1 MAYTEEQIIAEIG
14 RLRTALAEQSLRV
27 LDLVERAFGS
37 VYDRD
42 AEGARAAIALDDEI
56 DQADLDIEQIAVDLL
71 VRTAHEQTTVS
82 PDVIRQVLVA
92 VKVNNDL
99 ELVADAGVAVA
110 ELVVHLT
117 DRETRFPDTLRV
129 MTNSVIGLLRD
140 TGRCYADS
148 DPELAKVVLHSDDAV
163 EQFRVAIM
171 RDAEER
177 VASGW
182 MGVELAFD
190 LHEIAIHS
198 VSIAD
203 HCTNIAEQVIFATTG
218 AVLRHSQGQWRE
230 VPRVDAGHGA

>member
-1 MAYTEEQIIAEIG
+1 MPFTEEQIKGEVV
-14 RLRTALAEQSLRV
+14 RLKVSLAEQAGRV
-27 LDLVERAFGS
+27 LDLIERAFAS

-42 AEGARAAIALDDEI
+42 AANAMGVIELDAEI
-56 DQADLDIEQIAVDLL
+56 DRADIAIEQHAVDLL
-71 VRTAHEQTTVS
+71 VRTAREETTVS
-82 PDVIRQVLVA
+82 GDLIREVLVA

-99 ELVADAGVAVA
+99 ELIADAGVAVA
-110 ELVVHLT
+110 ERVVHLT

-140 TGRCYADS
+140 TGRCYSES

-182 MGVELAFD
+182 MGVDLAFD

-198 VSIAD
+198 LSIAD

-218 AVLRHSQGQWRE
+218 AVLRHSDGKWCE
-230 VPRVDAGHGA
+230 VPRMGG

>member
-1 MAYTEEQIIAEIG
+1 MPFTEEQINIEVV
-14 RLRTALAEQSLRV
+14 RLRASLADQAARV
-27 LDLVERAFGS
+27 LELVERAFAS

-42 AEGARAAIALDDEI
+42 AAAGRAVVELDDVI
-56 DQADLDIEQIAVDLL
+56 DKADISIEQHAVDLL
-71 VRTAHEQTTVS
+71 VRTAKEETTVS
-82 PDVIRQVLVA
+82 AELIREVLVA

-99 ELVADAGVAVA
+99 ELIADAGVAVA
-110 ELVVHLT
+110 ELVVQLT

-140 TGRCYADS
+140 TGRCYAQS

-163 EQFRVAIM
+163 DQFRVAIM

-182 MGVELAFD
+182 MGVDLAFD

-198 VSIAD
+198 LSIAD

-218 AVLRHSQGQWRE
+218 AVLRHNDGKWCE
-230 VPRVDAGHGA
+230 VPRIGG